1 MQTGSTKTEMRG
13 GVKRKRAGAT
23 RGGAGAR
30 VVTETEIDVAYV
42 RLSTAYQLG
51 MPDGRT
57 GAYGCHVSDRHGLA
71 DTFRCVADA
80 RAA

>member
-1 MQTGSTKTEMRG
+1 LLVRPD
-13 GVKRKRAGAT
+13 VRALALG
-23 RGGAGAR
+23 
-30 VVTETEIDVAYV
+30 YV

-71 DTFRCVADA
+71 DTFRCVADV
-80 RAA
+80 RAG

>member
-1 MQTGSTKTEMRG
+1 LTPT
-13 GVKRKRAGAT
+13 
-23 RGGAGAR
+23 
-30 VVTETEIDVAYV
+30 AYL

-71 DTFRCVADA
+71 DTFRCVADV
-80 RAA
+80 RAG

>member
-1 MQTGSTKTEMRG
+1 MSAPECETPTAKPLVHTKPEG
-13 GVKRKRAGAT
+13 
-23 RGGAGAR
+23 
-30 VVTETEIDVAYV
+30 V

-71 DTFRCVADA
+71 DTFRCVADV
-80 RAA
+80 RAG

>member
-1 MQTGSTKTEMRG
+1 MIDPELICTHE
-13 GVKRKRAGAT
+13 AGHA
-23 RGGAGAR
+23 
-30 VVTETEIDVAYV
+30 VAHYM

-71 DTFRCVADA
+71 DTFRCVADV
-80 RAA
+80 RAG